1 MTVFA
6 QKWRGRVFSAVLV
19 ALVALAL
26 FSRVD
31 AQSRVDK
38 LKIAIKLVQDKI
50 DLLKFEEALA
60 EGLRTREQRFIK
72 RLFTDIET
80 WNSRNRG

>member
-50 DLLKFEEALA
+50 DLLKFEEAIDKVD
-60 EGLRTREQRFIK
+60 IK
-72 RLFTDIET
+72 KRITDGIKGILQDPA
-80 WNSRNRG
+80 RILPG